1 MHAVASSEIELAP
14 LPEAVYRNMLDRLP
28 TAAYACDA
36 EGLITYYNTKA
47 VETWGRAPKLRH
59 ADDRF
64 CGSYRL
70 FSSDGSPIAHEEC
83 WMALALR
90 HRREYLAQ
98 EILIERPNASLLPVL
113 AYATPLLDDHGDVVA
128 GINMLVSIDERK
140 RLERLMKDADEVKS
154 LYMSTL
160 AAELRRQLATMR
172 DTVSALGSRAAGA
185 DHHAA
190 ARLQAQLG
198 DMERL
203 VEDLLELPSRNTQCE
218 AAITR

>member
-1 MHAVASSEIELAP
+1 MHAVASPEIELAP

-36 EGLITYYNTKA
+36 EGLITYYNAKA
-47 VETWGRAPKLRH
+47 VEAWGRAPKLRH
-59 ADDRF
+59 PDDRF
-64 CGSYRL
+64 CGSFRL
-70 FSSDGSPIAHEEC
+70 FSSDGAPIAHDEC

-113 AYATPLLDDHGDVVA
+113 AYATPLLDDDGGVVA

-160 AAELRRQLATMR
+160 AGELRRQLAKMR
-172 DTVSALGSRAAGA
+172 ETVSRLDGGGA
-185 DHHAA
+185 DAGHQAA
-190 ARLQAQLG
+190 ACLQAQLG
-198 DMERL
+198 DMEHL
-203 VEDLLELPSRNTQCE
+203 IEDLLELPSRNTP
-218 AAITR
+218 ADPAITR